1 MDLPKTSKQ
10 KCGGVFFSAQE
21 IKTEGLTMDL
31 QYHLTE
37 EKLTIVMPAEVDHH
51 VAQHMSREVDCL
63 IDSWHIRTLVFDFAG
78 TEFMDSSG
86 IGVLIGRKKN
96 MDLHGGCVRAA
107 NLSGRAMQLFEK
119 SGLTQIIEMDERDEN
134 ASMQDRR

>member
-1 MDLPKTSKQ
+1 MEEKA
-10 KCGGVFFSAQE
+10 V
-21 IKTEGLTMDL
+21 MDL

-51 VAQHMSREVDCL
+51 VVRHMSKELDCL

-96 MDLHGGCVRAA
+96 MDLHGGRVRAE
-107 NLSGRAMQLFEK
+107 NVTGRALQIFEK
-119 SGLTQIIEMDERDEN
+119 SGLAQIIEMDECDVTKP
-134 ASMQDRR
+134 AQDILKKDMR

>member
-1 MDLPKTSKQ
+1 
-10 KCGGVFFSAQE
+10 
-21 IKTEGLTMDL
+21 MDL

-51 VAQHMSREVDCL
+51 VARHMSREVDCL
-63 IDSWHIRTLVFDFAG
+63 IDSWHIRTLVFDFAE

-96 MDLHGGCVRAA
+96 MDLHGGSVRAA
-107 NLSGRAMQLFEK
+107 NLSGRAMKIFEK
-119 SGLTQIIEMDERDEN
+119 SGLMQIIEIDECDAN
-134 ASMQDRR
+134 ASEQEMVNRQTLNPKSSMQIRR